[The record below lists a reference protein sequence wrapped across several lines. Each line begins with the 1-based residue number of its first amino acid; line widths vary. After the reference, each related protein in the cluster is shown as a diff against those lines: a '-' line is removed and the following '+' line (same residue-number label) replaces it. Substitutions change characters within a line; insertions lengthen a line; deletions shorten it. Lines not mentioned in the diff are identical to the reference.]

1 MSWDSLRAVME
12 LELPSVEK
20 AVITQLAFHAGT
32 KNSDECWPGVA
43 RLAKLTGLS
52 ERSVQRGLAGL
63 EALGHISRRERP
75 GKTPIYKVHPRHTF
89 TPDTPS
95 LVTEKASTP
104 DTQSPEPLGTLQPPE
119 PCGSAPKGAAPRQS
133 MRDRSRKQGGGRL
146 PTAWQPGD
154 LPAEL
159 SERVKRAGEDWHAS
173 ELVKFRNWAAAESG
187 PKAFAADWQPRWQN
201 WLLRGLEKLP
211 AFSSPS
217 AAPVSAPTIVQLGD
231 GLDQFRRDLAAE
243 LGGPAYQAW
252 FAKGSISRQGADVVI
267 GASSAFEV
275 DHIRTAFMPQMKAAA
290 RRAGID
296 PAAIAIVATG
306 AISSHAR

>member
-75 GKTPIYKVHPRHTF
+75 GKTPIYKVHPRHTV
-89 TPDTPS
+89 TPDTQSP
-95 LVTEKASTP
+95 VTEKASTP
-104 DTQSPEPLGTLQPPE
+104 DTQSPKPLGTLQPPE
-119 PCGSAPKGAAPRQS
+119 PCGSAPEGAAPRQS
-133 MRDRSRKQGGGRL
+133 KHDRSRKQGGGRL
-146 PTAWQPGD
+146 PTGWQPAE

-159 SERVKRAGEDWHAS
+159 SERVKRAGEDWHAA

-187 PKAFAADWQPRWQN
+187 PKAFAADWQPRWRN

-211 AFSSPS
+211 ASSSPTV
-217 AAPVSAPTIVQLGD
+217 APVTDLEPVGD
-231 GLDQFRRDLAAE
+231 GGDGYRKALPAGLRSMAE
-243 LGGPAYQAW
+243 IRIEDGRPVHIVKTEL
-252 FAKGSISRQGADVVI
+252 
-267 GASSAFEV
+267 AFELLTNQ
-275 DHIRTAFMPQMKAAA
+275 HGGTLKTASQKQGFRLPPIVRLQHSLQAATV
-290 RRAGID
+290 R
-296 PAAIAIVATG
+296 
-306 AISSHAR
+306 